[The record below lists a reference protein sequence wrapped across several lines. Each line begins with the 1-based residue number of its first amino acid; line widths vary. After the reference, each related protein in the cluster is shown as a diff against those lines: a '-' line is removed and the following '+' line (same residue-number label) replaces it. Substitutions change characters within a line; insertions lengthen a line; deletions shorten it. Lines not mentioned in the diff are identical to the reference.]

1 MDGSLKSKSKSVLIE
16 LSRINEWAI
25 ISISLTLFVFLPNM
39 YVTNEGT
46 ITSEIILELFTS
58 AGLYIALAIVFTA
71 QIFLFASNDYYDR
84 HVDAL
89 DEGKRQRNPVCA
101 GRVTEKQVKGLLIVT
116 AIVPV
121 ALSLY
126 FNLYAF
132 ILTSF
137 TIFVFFFYTAEPL
150 RFKSKVGLDVL
161 SHATLINSF
170 PYIFSLVALG
180 YYVPGIIF
188 LLVII
193 MLRSAIAQLLQE
205 VRDHDIDK
213 KAETNTVIYL
223 GQKKAVWLVFSI
235 YLTMTIGTALLL
247 LTYQLFGVG
256 ISPFYL
262 FVMFITLSYAPTFYK
277 LVKADDYSEII
288 EKQWMGQGRTNRQLG
303 LSYGLPVG
311 VYLFIL
317 FFVLL

>member
-1 MDGSLKSKSKSVLIE
+1 MDGSLKQKSKSVFIE

-39 YVTNEGT
+39 YVSNAGIVTP
-46 ITSEIILELFTS
+46 EIVFEVFTS
-58 AGLYIALAIVFTA
+58 LNLYIALIIVFMA

-84 HVDAL
+84 NVDAL

-101 GRVTEKQVKGLLIVT
+101 GRVTEKEVKGLLIVT
-116 AIVPV
+116 AIIPLV
-121 ALSLY
+121 LSLY

-132 ILTSF
+132 LLTAF
-137 TIFVFFFYTAEPL
+137 TLFVFFFYTAEPL
-150 RFKSKVGLDVL
+150 RFKNKVGLDVL

-180 YYVPGIIF
+180 YYVPGIIY
-188 LLVII
+188 LLIII
-193 MLRSAIAQLLQE
+193 MLRSAIAQILQE

-235 YLTMTIGTALLL
+235 WLTMTVGSAVLL

-262 FVMFITLSYAPTFYK
+262 FVIFITLSYAPTFYK
-277 LVKADDYSEII
+277 LIKADNYSEII
-288 EKQWMGQGRTNRQLG
+288 EKQWMGQGRTNKQLG
-303 LSYGLPVG
+303 LSYGLPVM

-317 FFVLL
+317 FFVLI

>member
-1 MDGSLKSKSKSVLIE
+1 MDGSLKQKSKSVFIE

-39 YVTNEGT
+39 YVSNAGV
-46 ITSEIILELFTS
+46 ITPDIVFKLFTS
-58 AGLYIALAIVFTA
+58 LDLYIALTIVFMA

-89 DEGKRQRNPVCA
+89 DEGKKQRNPVCA
-101 GRVTEKQVKGLLIVT
+101 GRVTEKQVMGLLIVT
-116 AIVPV
+116 AIIPLV
-121 ALSLY
+121 LSLH

-132 ILTSF
+132 LLTAF
-137 TIFVFFFYTAEPL
+137 TLFVFFFYTAEPIRL
-150 RFKSKVGLDVL
+150 KNKVGLDVL
-161 SHATLINSF
+161 SHATLINTF

-180 YYVPGIIF
+180 YYVPGIIY
-188 LLVII
+188 LLFII

-223 GQKKAVWLVFSI
+223 GQKRAVWLVFSI
-235 YLTMTIGTALLL
+235 WLTMTIGSAVLL

-277 LVKADDYSEII
+277 LIKADDYSKII
-288 EKQWMGQGRTNRQLG
+288 EKQWMGQGRTNKQLG

-311 VYLFIL
+311 AYLFIL
-317 FFVLL
+317 FFILI